1 MHIVGTAGHVDH
13 GKSTLVERLT
23 GVNPDR
29 WAEERER
36 GMTLDLGFAR
46 FEEGSVVA
54 GIVDVPGHERF
65 LHNMLAGASG
75 MDLLL
80 LVVAATEGVMPQTR
94 EHLAIL
100 RFLNVRDVLVAVTKC
115 DLLNAAERD
124 EALAR
129 IRQDL
134 AGTLA
139 ADAPMRALSSTSG
152 EGIPELRASLAA
164 KLAALAPRNA
174 DAPLYMP
181 IDRVFTLPGHGTIAT
196 GTLMQGSVR
205 VGESVTLQPAGM
217 RARVRSVHV
226 FGTSVDRAAAGAR
239 VALNLPGV
247 AREKIS
253 RGSVLSGPELLPG
266 SHFTVRFTPLLEA
279 LPLLRRRTPVRASI
293 GAAEILGTLL
303 FERVPER
310 EETVEARLLLRE
322 ATTAFGGVRFV
333 LRRLSPKTL
342 LGGGEIAGIEA
353 SDEGGEAPH
362 VAALRAALAEAGLA
376 GLGREELAAK
386 LNLRAEAIEEIVDA
400 ALSAGEL
407 RAIAKPEAFV
417 GAELSNALLERIV
430 TQLARRHDEAPWAMG
445 RTLQALAKELNF
457 DEGLLYRYL
466 AAFVGEGRLAARS
479 GFYALPGHE
488 PRFSDEQDRFFATFL
503 QRDDTTRLVPVPA
516 SEIETAIR
524 GSRIPGLADAYAAL
538 LARGAL
544 VRVGEELYGASQIAA
559 IRARVERHLQ
569 QHRQMTVADFRT
581 LIGTSRKFAVP
592 LLEWFDAR
600 GITIRTGDVRALRAN
615 ERNPSLR

>member
-1 MHIVGTAGHVDH
+1 MHIIGTAGHVDH

-23 GVNPDR
+23 GTHPDR
-29 WAEERER
+29 FAEERER

-46 FEEGSVVA
+46 FEEGAFVA

-75 MDLLL
+75 MEVLL

-100 RFLNVRDVLVAVTKC
+100 RFLNVRSVVIAVTKC
-115 DLLNAAERD
+115 DLLSEAER
-124 EALAR
+124 EGALAR
-129 IRQDL
+129 IRSDL

-139 ADAPMRALSSTSG
+139 AEAPMQALSSTSG
-152 EGIPELRASLAA
+152 EGIPALRSLLVAQ
-164 KLAALAPRNA
+164 LAALEPRNSE
-174 DAPLYMP
+174 APLYLP
-181 IDRVFTLPGHGTIAT
+181 IDRAFTLPGHGTIAT

-205 VGESVTLQPAGM
+205 VGESVTLQPEGI
-217 RARVRSVHV
+217 RSRVRSLHV
-226 FGTSVDRAAAGAR
+226 FGTSVERAAAGAR

-247 AREKIS
+247 AREKIA

-266 SHFTVRFTPLLEA
+266 KNFVVRFTALAEA

-303 FERVPER
+303 FDRVPESC
-310 EETVEARLLLRE
+310 EAVEARLLLRE
-322 ATTAFGGVRFV
+322 PTTAFGGVRFV

-353 SDEGGEAPH
+353 TAGAGEAPH
-362 VAALRAALAEAGLA
+362 AAALRAALAEAGLA

-386 LNLRAEAIEEIVDA
+386 LNVRGEAIEEIVE
-400 ALSAGEL
+400 SAISVGEL
-407 RAIAKPEAFV
+407 RTIAKPEAFV
-417 GAELSNALLERIV
+417 GAAISDALLERIV
-430 TQLARRHDEAPWAMG
+430 TQLARRHEEAPWAMG
-445 RTLQALAKELNF
+445 RTLQALAKELSF
-457 DEGLLYRYL
+457 DEALLYRYL
-466 AAFVGEGRLAARS
+466 DAFVSEGRLAARS

-488 PRFSDEQDRFFATFL
+488 ARPSDEQDRFFATFL
-503 QRDDTTRLVPVPA
+503 QRDDAASFAPTPA
-516 SEIETAIR
+516 AELESAIR
-524 GSRIPGLADAYAAL
+524 SSRIAGVADAYAAL

-544 VRVGEELYGASQIAA
+544 VRVGEDLYGASQIAA
-559 IRARVERHLQ
+559 VRARVEKYLRE
-569 QHRQMTVADFRT
+569 HRAMTVADFRT
-581 LIGTSRKFAVP
+581 LIGSSRKFAVP

-600 GITIRTGDVRALRAN
+600 GITLRTGDLRVLRAS
-615 ERNPSLR
+615 ERNPSAR